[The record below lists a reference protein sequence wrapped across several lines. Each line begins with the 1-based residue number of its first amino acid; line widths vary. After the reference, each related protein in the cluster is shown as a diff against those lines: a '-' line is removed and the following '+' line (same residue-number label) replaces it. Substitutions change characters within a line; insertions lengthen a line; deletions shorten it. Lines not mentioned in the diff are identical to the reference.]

1 MRKLYEIED
10 DLANLIELDADR
22 FVNGETGEIIDRKAF
37 DDLQVEWNAKI
48 EAVICGYKNENS
60 EAKAIK
66 EEIDNLTARMK
77 QHKKRAEGYKQFLA
91 RVMDG
96 KKFESG
102 KGKISW
108 KESEVVNVTCKV
120 KSLPEIYQRWQEPEA
135 NKELIKKDLKN
146 NIVIPGCELV
156 KKNNIQIK

>member
-1 MRKLYEIED
+1 MRKLYEIEG

-48 EAVICGYKNENS
+48 EAVICGYKNEDIL
-60 EAKAIK
+60 AKSIK
-66 EEIDNLTARMK
+66 EEIKNLTARMK
-77 QHKKRAEGYKQFLA
+77 QHEKRANGYKTFLDS
-91 RVMDG
+91 VMNG
-96 KKFESG
+96 KKFECS
-102 KGKISW
+102 KGKITY
-108 KESEVVNVTCKV
+108 KKSEMVNVTCDV
-120 KSLPEIYQRWQEPEA
+120 RNLPEVYQRWPEPEA